1 MAGQFLQLLASLE
14 RQKKAEV
21 DADMKLTLA
30 TNLETRREEARAH
43 ETALARKHQANMYL
57 LNSALQ
63 DQRALEKEVKVLE
76 TGLEGLGISIQEQSQ
91 LKAEDQTDDARGIL
105 DLVYEDNIAKLDF
118 NQLAS
123 ASVGEK
129 ISAVTGQNE
138 DLEER
143 IAVLNQHKREYDA
156 VDNSLKEMSKQ
167 FYESEMAQG
176 VMGDWVV
183 DEREM
188 AGFIGINEED
198 YNATVQ
204 QFGGNEAEVQRRL
217 RSHFGQ
223 YTKEQ
228 MQVLNDVYAVQA
240 NRANVIKRQQE
251 IGLLPPAAQVTAKAM
266 QKQLD
271 ANVKEFNGVVTQ
283 MGSDFTAKQ
292 IEDNPVL
299 EFFQG
304 DTIPDR
310 SGLAGSKQYM
320 SKLEQ
325 RMTSAIRELDKYEIG
340 LQDIDSGFRN
350 DYESLAL
357 WYSGQIVEMDKFV
370 KDNPEYKSSKADF
383 VRKDGEKFMF
393 VPHEDSQLKYAAER
407 IDELDLDGGTILG
420 IEIPLANPEV
430 VINGAISFFREYSKA
445 KELYS
450 GINDQKGLLLNSIGV
465 NADPVS
471 GGRNVGART
480 DRLGNEIVD
489 NVNNQE
495 EVDELIA
502 MQQFNDEFNM
512 EYGAIYK
519 NARDAG
525 YGNDV
530 IGYMNEYRGKAMRP
544 SFNWT
549 DEQARTAYYE
559 TGMEGDGTPA
569 SERAV
574 EIIAR
579 LEQIERDKKDE
590 FSEWLEAEGDDQL
603 QYYRKGYFDSYSYM
617 GEGWETLHEEGAD
630 LVDELKEIRD
640 VAAKIGDS
648 GLWDYYIYGSGR
660 EPLMIGLDEAPQI
673 RFSEGIGSRFKHRSQ
688 FDRIEE
694 LR

>member
-1 MAGQFLQLLASLE
+1 MAGGEFLQLLASLE

-21 DADMKLTLA
+21 DADMKLALA

-176 VMGDWVV
+176 ITGDWVV

-204 QFGGNEAEVQRRL
+204 QFGGDEAEVQRRL
-217 RSHFGQ
+217 RSHFGK

-240 NRANVIKRQQE
+240 QRANVWKVEQA
-251 IGLLPPAAQVTAKAM
+251 IGLRPPAAQATAKAM

-271 ANVKEFNGVVTQ
+271 GNVKEFNGVVTQ

-340 LQDIDSGFRN
+340 FKILT
-350 DYESLAL
+350 L
-357 WYSGQIVEMDKFV
+357 VFV
-370 KDNPEYKSSKADF
+370 
-383 VRKDGEKFMF
+383 
-393 VPHEDSQLKYAAER
+393 
-407 IDELDLDGGTILG
+407 
-420 IEIPLANPEV
+420 
-430 VINGAISFFREYSKA
+430 
-445 KELYS
+445 
-450 GINDQKGLLLNSIGV
+450 
-465 NADPVS
+465 
-471 GGRNVGART
+471 
-480 DRLGNEIVD
+480 
-489 NVNNQE
+489 
-495 EVDELIA
+495 
-502 MQQFNDEFNM
+502 
-512 EYGAIYK
+512 
-519 NARDAG
+519 
-525 YGNDV
+525 
-530 IGYMNEYRGKAMRP
+530 
-544 SFNWT
+544 
-549 DEQARTAYYE
+549 
-559 TGMEGDGTPA
+559 
-569 SERAV
+569 
-574 EIIAR
+574 
-579 LEQIERDKKDE
+579 
-590 FSEWLEAEGDDQL
+590 
-603 QYYRKGYFDSYSYM
+603 
-617 GEGWETLHEEGAD
+617 
-630 LVDELKEIRD
+630 
-640 VAAKIGDS
+640 
-648 GLWDYYIYGSGR
+648 
-660 EPLMIGLDEAPQI
+660 MIT
-673 RFSEGIGSRFKHRSQ
+673 SH
-688 FDRIEE
+688 
-694 LR
+694 